1 VHLVR
6 HGLNFCSW
14 KDRKAVA
21 ADLRRICGAAT
32 DEMAAAELDEF
43 EEKRAGKYASTAPA
57 WRRAWQ
63 EAIPFFG
70 VAPAIRKIIWHYIAR
85 ASRCRTASWRAST
98 AASGTSA

>member
-1 VHLVR
+1 MHLVR

-43 EEKRAGKYASTAPA
+43 EEKRAGKYASIAPA
-57 WRRAWQ
+57 WRRAGQ

-70 VAPAIRKIIWHYIAR
+70 VDPAIRRSGDPAIRRSAR
-85 ASRCRTASWRAST
+85 SST
-98 AASGTSA
+98 RRMPWKA